1 MKTVKVLILLSSLLM
16 SVLANAADSS
26 SSDPLEGMA
35 NLLKQEHQ
43 HPRSSSPPMSLAELE
58 SAALSGNPEI
68 RLMSRRIAIVEAK
81 ARTAGSRED
90 PAFMYRGWGTP
101 LQRPWDLNQTQHM
114 FMFNQALPGPGK
126 LALRAGVAGEQS
138 EIAKAELEDEKL
150 EVAAQVRK
158 AFYDLLRNQD
168 ELLLHDQQAALA
180 QQALEEARIKYVVGK
195 VPQQDVLKA
204 QIALTKLVEHLVMLQ
219 QEGSMAS
226 SRLNTLLGRDPASPI
241 AVEGQYAPPNTLP
254 SLLELERLAL
264 SNRPGLAAA
273 TSAIHQG
280 EAQVKLAEKGY
291 SPDYNL
297 SAGYMLMPDGARYR
311 NTYMAELSVTL
322 PWLNRG
328 RHDAEIAESQA
339 SVTEKQAEYDYR
351 RSVVFQEIQEA
362 LIRAQS
368 AKRLADLYRNT
379 LRPQAEASLKAAV
392 SAYQADRTDFL
403 NLLDSQN
410 TTLDME
416 LNYYRFASDLESNLA
431 DLERATGVPL
441 NRQSG
446 SPSKPEPKSDASNLS
461 LEVPR

>member
-1 MKTVKVLILLSSLLM
+1 MKTIQILILFLGLLV
-16 SVLANAADSS
+16 SVIANAADSS

-35 NLLKQEHQ
+35 NLLEQEHQ
-43 HPRSSSPPMSLAELE
+43 HPRSSTPPMSLAEVE
-58 SAALSGNPEI
+58 SAALTGNPEI
-68 RLMSRRIAIVEAK
+68 RLMSRRIAIAEAK
-81 ARTAGSRED
+81 VKTAGSRED
-90 PAFMYRGWGTP
+90 PSFMYRGWGTP
-101 LQRPWDLNQTQHM
+101 LQRPWDLNMTQHM
-114 FMFNQALPGPGK
+114 FMYNQAFSGSGK
-126 LALRAGVAGEQS
+126 RALRAEVAGGDT
-138 EIAKAELEDEKL
+138 EIAKAELADRKL
-150 EVAAQVRK
+150 EIAAQVRK

-168 ELLLHDQQAALA
+168 ELSLHDEQAALA
-180 QQALEEARIKYVVGK
+180 RQALEEARIKYVVGK

-241 AVEGQYAPPNTLP
+241 AVEGQYSTPDTLP
-254 SLLELERLAL
+254 SLFEFERLAL
-264 SNRPGLAAA
+264 GNRPELAAA
-273 TSAIHQG
+273 TAAIHQG
-280 EAQVKLAEKGY
+280 EAQVKLAKKSD

-297 SAGYMLMPDGARYR
+297 SAGYMLMPDGTRYR

-339 SVTEKQAEYDYR
+339 TVIEKQAEYDYQ

-362 LIRAQS
+362 LVRAQS
-368 AKRLADLYRNT
+368 AKRIADLYRNT

-410 TTLDME
+410 TSLDVE
-416 LNYYRFASDLESNLA
+416 LNYYKFASDLESSLA

-441 NRQSG
+441 NRQPG
-446 SPSKPEPKSDASNLS
+446 LPSNQTDASHNS
-461 LEVPR
+461 LEVQR

>member
-1 MKTVKVLILLSSLLM
+1 MKTIQILILFLGLLLV
-16 SVLANAADSS
+16 SALANAADSS

-35 NLLKQEHQ
+35 NLLEQEHQ

-68 RLMSRRIAIVEAK
+68 RLMSRRIAIAEAK

-101 LQRPWDLNQTQHM
+101 LQRPWDLNLTQHM
-114 FMFNQALPGPGK
+114 FMYNQALPGPGK
-126 LALRAGVAGEQS
+126 RALRAEIAGEQT
-138 EIAKAELEDEKL
+138 EIAKAGLEDQKL
-150 EVAAQVRK
+150 EIAAQVRK

-168 ELLLHDQQAALA
+168 ELLLHDEQAALGR
-180 QQALEEARIKYVVGK
+180 QALEEARIKYVVGK

-241 AVEGQYAPPNTLP
+241 AVEGQYAPPDTLP

-264 SNRPGLAAA
+264 SNRPELAAA

-280 EAQVKLAEKGY
+280 ESQVKLAEKGD

-297 SAGYMLMPDGARYR
+297 SAGYMLMPEGAQYR
-311 NTYMAELSVTL
+311 NTYVAELSVTL

-339 SVTEKQAEYDYR
+339 TVSERQAEYDYQ

-392 SAYQADRTDFL
+392 GAYQADRTDFL

-410 TTLDME
+410 TTLEVE
-416 LNYYRFASDLESNLA
+416 LSYYRSASDLESNLA
-431 DLERATGVPL
+431 DLERATGTPV

-446 SPSKPEPKSDASNLS
+446 SPSNQSDASHLS
-461 LEVPR
+461 LEVR